1 MTLRPLALALGLS
14 APLLAAAAERVVDVP
29 TRPGVTVRLLLVDP
43 DGPPRAAVVLLA
55 GGHGGLR
62 IGPDGRI
69 EWGKRNFLV
78 RARARFA
85 AEGLLAAVVDAPSD
99 RLHDPFLQGF
109 RDRRDHAT
117 DLGAVIQWLRRE
129 AKVPVWLVGTSRG
142 TVSAAFAAVAHAGTP
157 ESPDGIVLTST
168 ILDDRHD
175 VAVPDLDLGR
185 LRVPV
190 LLVHHAED
198 ECRVCPP
205 AFLPHVERKLGAT
218 RHETVLVSG
227 GTTEGDRCEA
237 VAHHGFNGN
246 EADVVAAVARFVL
259 APAGR

>member
-1 MTLRPLALALGLS
+1 MRPRALALALGLA
-14 APLLAAAAERVVDVP
+14 APMLAGAAERVVEVP

-43 DGPPRAAVVLLA
+43 EGPPRAAVVLLA

-62 IGPDGRI
+62 IGTDGRI

-78 RARARFA
+78 RTRARFA
-85 AEGLLAAVVDAPSD
+85 ARGLLAAVVDAPSD
-99 RLHDPFLQGF
+99 RLHDPYLQGF
-109 RDRRDHAT
+109 RDRKDHAA
-117 DLGAVIQWLRRE
+117 DLGAVIEWLRRE

-142 TVSAAFAAVAHAGTP
+142 TVSAAFGAVSLAGSP
-157 ESPDGIVLTST
+157 ASPDGVVLTSS

-175 VAVPDLDLGR
+175 TTVPDLDLGR

-205 AFLPHVERKLGAT
+205 ALLSHVERKLGAT
-218 RHETVLVSG
+218 RHETLLVTG
-227 GTTEGDRCEA
+227 GASEGDRCEA
-237 VAHHGFNGN
+237 LAHHGFNGN
-246 EADVVAAVARFVL
+246 EDEVVSAIARFVL
-259 APAGR
+259 ARGEP